1 MRRALP
7 ILVLSLHP
15 GLQAQAPGRSIPEL
29 KAFYA
34 ASCAKCH
41 GPDGSGRAADG
52 KPLNGM
58 DFTDGKTMAKH
69 SDARMVKA
77 IRKGIFFGVVMHP
90 FKTRITEPEA
100 LLLVQEVLRKAQKG
114 KVIAASE

>member
-1 MRRALP
+1 MRWTIP
-7 ILVLSLHP
+7 ILVLVLHA
-15 GLQAQAPGRSIPEL
+15 GLRAEPSGRSVKEL
-29 KAFYA
+29 RAFYA
-34 ASCAKCH
+34 ANCAKCH

-52 KPLNGM
+52 KRLGGM
-58 DFTDGKTMAKH
+58 DFTDAEQMAKH

-90 FKTRITEPEA
+90 FKERITEPEA

-114 KVIAASE
+114 KVISGTE